1 MKGPP
6 PGPNKHL
13 ISPSR
18 GGVLY
23 SPQMSRSVIQPE
35 VIPLH
40 EEALQLFSMADVVIR
55 VLSLN

>member
-40 EEALQLFSMADVVIR
+40 EEALQLVIR